1 LVFTINTDAGQSPQ
15 LPGSAWYVAMKITR
29 GETTTYKGVHMA
41 WSGTTPTFESYTP
54 GSSTSGAVDGRFVDG
69 DLRPAEAGS
78 SYAAPYNKVIIV
90 VKASDLGLAPGD
102 TISGFVSGV
111 SQSSDPA
118 NIGIGATAL
127 YDQMPQS
134 LSFAG
139 SYTVNSNAFCAPA
152 PPVTVCYED
161 DDAKIAYSSGWHLV
175 NSGNA
180 SAGHF
185 RLHSGNSATHSAG
198 LTFDVPSGQTGKLT
212 YTYAKSTR
220 GGSAEVF
227 IDGLSQGIISY
238 LGSTGGLRDPEFKS
252 GGVTYSM
259 SYPGLSPGQHTFEL
273 RNLTGSVYIDNTCLE
288 SSSSHA
294 QPATGP
300 GQTSNNS
307 SGIGGGQ
314 QSSSSLMVPANTREI
329 AVLAEASG
337 GLPIKLIL
345 VDPAG
350 LSLKVVDSVNGVAVL
365 NAPVTQGGLYTI
377 KVVNLSLGPVQV
389 WTAATPLVTR

>member
-1 LVFTINTDAGQSPQ
+1 
-15 LPGSAWYVAMKITR
+15 MKIIR
-29 GETTTYKGVHMA
+29 GEITTYKGVHMA
-41 WSGTTPTFESYTP
+41 WNGTTPIFESYTP
-54 GSSTSGAVDGRFVDG
+54 GPNSSGGVDGRFVTTG
-69 DLRPAEAGS
+69 SQRAAEPNS
-78 SYAAPYNKVIIV
+78 SYTAPYDKIIIV

-111 SQSSDPA
+111 SQSTDPGA
-118 NIGIGATAL
+118 IVGRGATAL
-127 YDQMPQS
+127 YDQMPDS
-134 LSFAG
+134 LNFAG
-139 SYTVNSNAFCAPA
+139 SYTVNANAFCAPA
-152 PPVTVCYED
+152 PPITVCYED
-161 DDAKIAYSSGWHLV
+161 DDARIAYSSGWHLV
-175 NSGNA
+175 NSSNA

-185 RLHSGNSATHSAG
+185 RLHSGSSAKHSAG

-212 YTYAKSTR
+212 YTYGKSTK

-227 IDGLSQGIISY
+227 IDGASQGIISY
-238 LGSTGGLRDPEFKS
+238 LGSNGGTRDPEFKS

-259 SYPGLSPGQHTFEL
+259 NYPSLSAGQHTFEL
-273 RNLTGSVYIDNTCLE
+273 KNLTGSVYIDNICLE
-288 SSSSHA
+288 SSASHA

-307 SGIGGGQ
+307 SAIGGGQ
-314 QSSSSLMVPANTREI
+314 QSSSSLTIPANTREV